1 MHATNR
7 MLLVCTI
14 TTLILLPMAALEG
27 AIVAEYDFTDSSR
40 ASVDTEPNSTAD
52 DFTSGIGINL
62 FIKTNVGNPAP
73 ADAIEIGNG
82 GDLGGTD
89 PGGDETFAINNDDY
103 YSFTITPESGL
114 SINLDSLTF
123 DFHHTANGI
132 DRPSG
137 ADAFS
142 LYSSADGFAA
152 SLGTAT
158 MGGADSWHSRSI
170 TLSDDASV
178 QQLTA
183 ATELRLYVWQ
193 SGKVTSSDHD
203 LSIDNI
209 VLHGEVV
216 PEPAS
221 ITCLGLV
228 GLMALRRRRQ

>member
-1 MHATNR
+1 M
-7 MLLVCTI
+7 
-14 TTLILLPMAALEG
+14 
-27 AIVAEYDFTDSSR
+27 
-40 ASVDTEPNSTAD
+40 
-52 DFTSGIGINL
+52 
-62 FIKTNVGNPAP
+62 
-73 ADAIEIGNG
+73 
-82 GDLGGTD
+82 
-89 PGGDETFAINNDDY
+89 
-103 YSFTITPESGL
+103 

-123 DFHHTANGI
+123 DFHHTARGLNSE
-132 DRPSG
+132 SG
-137 ADAFS
+137 KDAFS
-142 LYSSADGFAA
+142 LYSSANGFAA